1 MSKLDK
7 IPEAVRDLKTDGEAA
22 FMQALLEIEPDED
35 IMSCEYCEYYR
46 VKADR
51 FGRKCRID
59 YCPCLKERI
68 PYGAA
73 GYIDFLIDLCHECSE
88 MCFVKRA
95 LRTIDRKTYSVSQ
108 FLNRF
113 HRPAFEAVRKEF
125 DTKNPTLM
133 ATLYLLTA
141 KENLWNQVRPHAQKN
156 KVNFSKISLSDCSA
170 SEYTLFCVAKDM
182 YEGTSHYSLDDL
194 ADPAIAS
201 AKLFSII
208 CNAFVIRKFG
218 VGAIYI

>member
-73 GYIDFLIDLCHECSE
+73 GYIDFLIDLCHECNE

-95 LRTIDRKTYSVSQ
+95 LRTIDRKT
-108 FLNRF
+108 R
-113 HRPAFEAVRKEF
+113 
-125 DTKNPTLM
+125 
-133 ATLYLLTA
+133 
-141 KENLWNQVRPHAQKN
+141 
-156 KVNFSKISLSDCSA
+156 
-170 SEYTLFCVAKDM
+170 
-182 YEGTSHYSLDDL
+182 
-194 ADPAIAS
+194 
-201 AKLFSII
+201 
-208 CNAFVIRKFG
+208 
-218 VGAIYI
+218 